1 MDAVMARRG
10 PPCGA
15 VHTVNSLRPTVRTG
29 AAIPTIH
36 GPTNNTITTTT
47 ITDNTSIARR
57 HKDSNKRGPSTC
69 DRACAVIR
77 SRLAGTTAVHVART
91 EAPSRTRLATCA
103 GQVHATRHSNIRC
116 GNGNP
121 SIRAW
126 QRPPAA
132 IPVFPRHTWTRG
144 LAALPIGD
152 ARARYQC
159 AVTPTRTER
168 DARPSQSQHS
178 GRSCTQG
185 RGGAIRQEGLP
196 LGELAPT
203 ADLHNDHR
211 HANMRPRTALVAVTP
226 RFSGGQA
233 RTTRQ
238 RFEPD
243 GRPHATSPTS

>member
-1 MDAVMARRG
+1 M
-10 PPCGA
+10 
-15 VHTVNSLRPTVRTG
+15 
-29 AAIPTIH
+29 
-36 GPTNNTITTTT
+36 TTTT

-69 DRACAVIR
+69 DRACAVIQ

-103 GQVHATRHSNIRC
+103 GQVHATRHSNRRVTIQASAR
-116 GNGNP
+116 GN
-121 SIRAW
+121 A
-126 QRPPAA
+126 RPPQSQYPRATRERAA
-132 IPVFPRHTWTRG
+132 WRRCRTATGTLSTHTD
-144 LAALPIGD
+144 LA
-152 ARARYQC
+152 
-159 AVTPTRTER
+159 VSER

-185 RGGAIRQEGLP
+185 RGGARRQEGLP
-196 LGELAPT
+196 PGEFPPT

-211 HANMRPRTALVAVTP
+211 HASMRPRTALVAVIP
-226 RFSGGQA
+226 RFSSGQA

>member
-1 MDAVMARRG
+1 M
-10 PPCGA
+10 
-15 VHTVNSLRPTVRTG
+15 
-29 AAIPTIH
+29 
-36 GPTNNTITTTT
+36 TTTT

-103 GQVHATRHSNIRC
+103 GQVHATRHSNRRVTIQASAR
-116 GNGNP
+116 GN
-121 SIRAW
+121 A
-126 QRPPAA
+126 RPPQSQYPRATRERAA
-132 IPVFPRHTWTRG
+132 WRRCRAATGTLSSHTD
-144 LAALPIGD
+144 LA
-152 ARARYQC
+152 
-159 AVTPTRTER
+159 VSER

-185 RGGAIRQEGLP
+185 RGGARRQERLP
-196 LGELAPT
+196 PWMPASEL
-203 ADLHNDHR
+203 LNRNNDHR
-211 HANMRPRTALVAVTP
+211 HASMRPRTALVAVIP
-226 RFSGGQA
+226 RFSSGQA

>member
-1 MDAVMARRG
+1 M
-10 PPCGA
+10 
-15 VHTVNSLRPTVRTG
+15 
-29 AAIPTIH
+29 
-36 GPTNNTITTTT
+36 TTTT

-69 DRACAVIR
+69 DRACAVIQ

-91 EAPSRTRLATCA
+91 EAPSRTRLATS
-103 GQVHATRHSNIRC
+103 GSSTRHSNRRVTIQASAR
-116 GNGNP
+116 GN
-121 SIRAW
+121 A
-126 QRPPAA
+126 RPPQSQYPRATRERAA
-132 IPVFPRHTWTRG
+132 WRRCRTRSMAVNDSMSPTGTLSTHTD
-144 LAALPIGD
+144 LA
-152 ARARYQC
+152 
-159 AVTPTRTER
+159 VSER

-185 RGGAIRQEGLP
+185 RGGARRQEGLP
-196 LGELAPT
+196 PGEFPPT

-211 HANMRPRTALVAVTP
+211 HASMRPRTALVAVIP
-226 RFSGGQA
+226 RFSSGQA

>member
-1 MDAVMARRG
+1 M
-10 PPCGA
+10 
-15 VHTVNSLRPTVRTG
+15 
-29 AAIPTIH
+29 
-36 GPTNNTITTTT
+36 TTTT

-91 EAPSRTRLATCA
+91 EAPSRTRLATS
-103 GQVHATRHSNIRC
+103 GSSTRHSNRRVTIQASAR
-116 GNGNP
+116 GN
-121 SIRAW
+121 A
-126 QRPPAA
+126 RPPQSQYPRATRERAA
-132 IPVFPRHTWTRG
+132 WRRCRAATGTLSSHTD
-144 LAALPIGD
+144 LA
-152 ARARYQC
+152 
-159 AVTPTRTER
+159 VSER

-185 RGGAIRQEGLP
+185 RGGARRQEGLP
-196 LGELAPT
+196 PGEFPPT

-211 HANMRPRTALVAVTP
+211 HASMRPRTALVAVTP
-226 RFSGGQA
+226 RFSSGQA

>member
-1 MDAVMARRG
+1 M
-10 PPCGA
+10 
-15 VHTVNSLRPTVRTG
+15 
-29 AAIPTIH
+29 
-36 GPTNNTITTTT
+36 TTTT

-69 DRACAVIR
+69 DRACAVIQ

-91 EAPSRTRLATCA
+91 EAPSRTRLATS
-103 GQVHATRHSNIRC
+103 GSSTRHSNRRVTIQASAR
-116 GNGNP
+116 GN
-121 SIRAW
+121 A
-126 QRPPAA
+126 RPPQSQYPRATRERAA
-132 IPVFPRHTWTRG
+132 WRRCRTATGTLSTHTD
-144 LAALPIGD
+144 LA
-152 ARARYQC
+152 
-159 AVTPTRTER
+159 VSER

-185 RGGAIRQEGLP
+185 RGGARRQEGLP
-196 LGELAPT
+196 PGEFPPT

-211 HANMRPRTALVAVTP
+211 HASMRPRTALVAVIP
-226 RFSGGQA
+226 RFSSGQA

>member
-1 MDAVMARRG
+1 M
-10 PPCGA
+10 
-15 VHTVNSLRPTVRTG
+15 
-29 AAIPTIH
+29 
-36 GPTNNTITTTT
+36 TTTT

-69 DRACAVIR
+69 DRACAVIQ

-91 EAPSRTRLATCA
+91 EAPSRTRLATS
-103 GQVHATRHSNIRC
+103 GSSTRHSNRRVTIQASAR
-116 GNGNP
+116 GN
-121 SIRAW
+121 A
-126 QRPPAA
+126 RPPQSQYPRATRERAA
-132 IPVFPRHTWTRG
+132 WRRCRTATGTLSTHTD
-144 LAALPIGD
+144 LA
-152 ARARYQC
+152 
-159 AVTPTRTER
+159 VSER

-185 RGGAIRQEGLP
+185 RGGARRQEGLP
-196 LGELAPT
+196 PGEFPPT

-211 HANMRPRTALVAVTP
+211 HASMRPRTALVAVTP
-226 RFSGGQA
+226 RFSSGQA

>member
-1 MDAVMARRG
+1 M
-10 PPCGA
+10 
-15 VHTVNSLRPTVRTG
+15 
-29 AAIPTIH
+29 
-36 GPTNNTITTTT
+36 TTTT

-69 DRACAVIR
+69 DRAGAVIR

-103 GQVHATRHSNIRC
+103 GQVHATRHSNRRVTIQASAR
-116 GNGNP
+116 GN
-121 SIRAW
+121 A
-126 QRPPAA
+126 RPPQSQYPRATRERAA
-132 IPVFPRHTWTRG
+132 WRRCRTATGTLSTHTD
-144 LAALPIGD
+144 LA
-152 ARARYQC
+152 
-159 AVTPTRTER
+159 VSER

-196 LGELAPT
+196 PGEFPPT

-211 HANMRPRTALVAVTP
+211 HASMRPRTALVAVTP
-226 RFSGGQA
+226 RFSSGQ
-233 RTTRQ
+233 
-238 RFEPD
+238 PD

>member
-1 MDAVMARRG
+1 M
-10 PPCGA
+10 
-15 VHTVNSLRPTVRTG
+15 
-29 AAIPTIH
+29 
-36 GPTNNTITTTT
+36 TTTT
-47 ITDNTSIARR
+47 ITDDTSIARR

-69 DRACAVIR
+69 DRACAVIQ

-103 GQVHATRHSNIRC
+103 GQVHATRHSNRRVTIQASAR
-116 GNGNP
+116 GN
-121 SIRAW
+121 A
-126 QRPPAA
+126 RPPQSQYPRATRERAA
-132 IPVFPRHTWTRG
+132 WRRCRAATGTLSSHTD
-144 LAALPIGD
+144 LA
-152 ARARYQC
+152 
-159 AVTPTRTER
+159 VSER

-185 RGGAIRQEGLP
+185 RGGARRQEGLP
-196 LGELAPT
+196 PGEFPPT

-211 HANMRPRTALVAVTP
+211 HASMRPRTALVAVTP
-226 RFSGGQA
+226 RFSSGQA

>member
-1 MDAVMARRG
+1 M
-10 PPCGA
+10 
-15 VHTVNSLRPTVRTG
+15 
-29 AAIPTIH
+29 
-36 GPTNNTITTTT
+36 TTTT

-69 DRACAVIR
+69 DRACAVIQ

-91 EAPSRTRLATCA
+91 EAPSRTRLATS
-103 GQVHATRHSNIRC
+103 GSSTRHSNRRVTIQASAR
-116 GNGNP
+116 GN
-121 SIRAW
+121 A
-126 QRPPAA
+126 RPPQSQYPRATRERAA
-132 IPVFPRHTWTRG
+132 WRRCRAATGTLSSHTD
-144 LAALPIGD
+144 LA
-152 ARARYQC
+152 
-159 AVTPTRTER
+159 VSER

-185 RGGAIRQEGLP
+185 RGGARRQEGLP
-196 LGELAPT
+196 PGEFPPT

-211 HANMRPRTALVAVTP
+211 HASMRPRTALVAVTP
-226 RFSGGQA
+226 RFSSGQA

>member
-1 MDAVMARRG
+1 M
-10 PPCGA
+10 
-15 VHTVNSLRPTVRTG
+15 
-29 AAIPTIH
+29 
-36 GPTNNTITTTT
+36 TTTT

-69 DRACAVIR
+69 DRACAVIQ

-103 GQVHATRHSNIRC
+103 GQVHATRHSNRRVTIQASAR
-116 GNGNP
+116 GN
-121 SIRAW
+121 A
-126 QRPPAA
+126 RPPQSQYPRATRERAA
-132 IPVFPRHTWTRG
+132 WRRCRTATGTLSTHTD
-144 LAALPIGD
+144 LA
-152 ARARYQC
+152 
-159 AVTPTRTER
+159 VSER

-185 RGGAIRQEGLP
+185 RGGARRQEGLP
-196 LGELAPT
+196 PWMPASEL
-203 ADLHNDHR
+203 LNHNNDHR
-211 HANMRPRTALVAVTP
+211 HASMRPRTALVAVTP
-226 RFSGGQA
+226 RFSSGQA

>member
-1 MDAVMARRG
+1 M
-10 PPCGA
+10 
-15 VHTVNSLRPTVRTG
+15 
-29 AAIPTIH
+29 
-36 GPTNNTITTTT
+36 TTTT

-69 DRACAVIR
+69 DRACALIQ

-103 GQVHATRHSNIRC
+103 GQVHATRHSNRRVTIQASAR
-116 GNGNP
+116 GN
-121 SIRAW
+121 A
-126 QRPPAA
+126 RPPQSQYPRATRERAA
-132 IPVFPRHTWTRG
+132 WRRCRATLSSHTD
-144 LAALPIGD
+144 L
-152 ARARYQC
+152 

-185 RGGAIRQEGLP
+185 RGGARRQEGLP
-196 LGELAPT
+196 PGELPPT

-211 HANMRPRTALVAVTP
+211 HASMRPRTALVAVIP
-226 RFSGGQA
+226 RFSSGQA

>member
-1 MDAVMARRG
+1 M
-10 PPCGA
+10 
-15 VHTVNSLRPTVRTG
+15 
-29 AAIPTIH
+29 
-36 GPTNNTITTTT
+36 TTTT

-69 DRACAVIR
+69 DHACAVIR

-103 GQVHATRHSNIRC
+103 GQVHATRHSNRRVTIQASAR
-116 GNGNP
+116 GN
-121 SIRAW
+121 A
-126 QRPPAA
+126 RPPQSQYPRATRERAA
-132 IPVFPRHTWTRG
+132 WRRCRAATGTLSSHTD
-144 LAALPIGD
+144 L
-152 ARARYQC
+152 

-185 RGGAIRQEGLP
+185 RGGARRQEGLP
-196 LGELAPT
+196 PT

-211 HANMRPRTALVAVTP
+211 HASMRPRTALVAVIP
-226 RFSGGQA
+226 RFSSGQA

>member
-1 MDAVMARRG
+1 M
-10 PPCGA
+10 
-15 VHTVNSLRPTVRTG
+15 
-29 AAIPTIH
+29 
-36 GPTNNTITTTT
+36 TTTT

-69 DRACAVIR
+69 DRACAVIQ

-91 EAPSRTRLATCA
+91 EAPSRTRLATS
-103 GQVHATRHSNIRC
+103 GSSTRHSNRRVTIQASAR
-116 GNGNP
+116 GN
-121 SIRAW
+121 A
-126 QRPPAA
+126 RPPQSQYPRATRERAA
-132 IPVFPRHTWTRG
+132 WRRCRTATGTLSTHTD
-144 LAALPIGD
+144 LA
-152 ARARYQC
+152 
-159 AVTPTRTER
+159 VSER

-185 RGGAIRQEGLP
+185 RGGARRQEGLP
-196 LGELAPT
+196 PT

-211 HANMRPRTALVAVTP
+211 HASMRPRTALVAVTP
-226 RFSGGQA
+226 RFSSGQA

>member
-1 MDAVMARRG
+1 M
-10 PPCGA
+10 
-15 VHTVNSLRPTVRTG
+15 
-29 AAIPTIH
+29 
-36 GPTNNTITTTT
+36 TTTT

-69 DRACAVIR
+69 DRACAVIQ

-91 EAPSRTRLATCA
+91 EAPSRTRLATS
-103 GQVHATRHSNIRC
+103 GSSTRHSNRRVTIQASAR
-116 GNGNP
+116 GN
-121 SIRAW
+121 A
-126 QRPPAA
+126 RPPQSQYPRATRERAA
-132 IPVFPRHTWTRG
+132 WRRCRTATGTLSTHTD
-144 LAALPIGD
+144 LA
-152 ARARYQC
+152 
-159 AVTPTRTER
+159 VSER

-185 RGGAIRQEGLP
+185 RGGARRQEGLP
-196 LGELAPT
+196 PGEFPPT

-211 HANMRPRTALVAVTP
+211 HANMRPRTALVAVIP
-226 RFSGGQA
+226 RFSSGQA

>member
-1 MDAVMARRG
+1 M
-10 PPCGA
+10 
-15 VHTVNSLRPTVRTG
+15 
-29 AAIPTIH
+29 
-36 GPTNNTITTTT
+36 TTTT

-69 DRACAVIR
+69 DRACAVIQ

-103 GQVHATRHSNIRC
+103 GQVHATRHSNRRVTIQASAR
-116 GNGNP
+116 GN
-121 SIRAW
+121 A
-126 QRPPAA
+126 RPPQSQYPRATRERAA
-132 IPVFPRHTWTRG
+132 WRRCRAATGTLSSHTD
-144 LAALPIGD
+144 LA
-152 ARARYQC
+152 
-159 AVTPTRTER
+159 VSER
-168 DARPSQSQHS
+168 DALPSQSQHS

-185 RGGAIRQEGLP
+185 RGGARRQEGLP
-196 LGELAPT
+196 PGEFPPT

-211 HANMRPRTALVAVTP
+211 HASMRPRTALVAVTP
-226 RFSGGQA
+226 RFSSGQA